1 MVCIK
6 FGLDW
11 IRLISV
17 MDIQNV
23 ESKWKIIW

>member
-11 IRLISV
+11 IRLISG
-17 MDIQNV
+17 MDMQNV
-23 ESKWKIIW
+23 KSKWKII

>member
-23 ESKWKIIW
+23 ESKWKII

>member
-1 MVCIK
+1 MVCIN

-17 MDIQNV
+17 MDMQNV
-23 ESKWKIIW
+23 ESKWKII